1 MTPLSANTTIR
12 FLLCLRKSK
21 VIFKSFRRR
30 SNGLDMT
37 VEYGWDLSK
46 TDYNDKGD
54 ISDYAVVPM
63 SWCFNNHIMF
73 IHSINGYEYAL
84 YPNVAPTRADTA
96 TMFYNFAY
104 TLNHANEQ
112 QAD

>member
-1 MTPLSANTTIR
+1 M
-12 FLLCLRKSK
+12 
-21 VIFKSFRRR
+21 IFKSFRRR